1 MNVRRIKR
9 YNPLNLQLDAELPE
23 GVTYERI
30 GALPA
35 LLQTA
40 LAESLSAS
48 GSRLFEVMEEV
59 RRGEF
64 FAAYLYG
71 YPSRLFD
78 THPRTAAT
86 ICKVLLCS
94 ALGDAAAAAVR
105 KARGHPERPKTAF
118 GLQTGELDGADF
130 FTNRGPRD
138 QLEERGTRHLREY
151 VRTRYGLTR

>member
-9 YNPLNLQLDAELPE
+9 YNSLNLQLDAELPE

-48 GSRLFEVMEEV
+48 GSHLFEVMEEV
-59 RRGEF
+59 RRSEF

-94 ALGDAAAAAVR
+94 ALGDAAAAAIK
-105 KARGHPERPKTAF
+105 KARGHPERPETAL
-118 GLQTGELDGADF
+118 GLQTGEVDGADF
-130 FTNRGPRD
+130 FTDWGPRHR
-138 QLEERGTRHLREY
+138 LHERGTRHLREY
-151 VRTRYGLTR
+151 VQTRYGSIR